1 MGSVEGVHEANT
13 GMLKVKVGDVRGFL
27 EEVGLHILIEV
38 TIVGVIDSFLKN
50 TVASMLLGICI
61 VEGCQ
66 MAWRGWRGAQ

>member
-1 MGSVEGVHEANT
+1 MVSVEGVHETNT
-13 GMLKVKVGDVRGFL
+13 GMLKVKVGDVRGFF

-38 TIVGVIDSFLKN
+38 SIVGVIDSFLKN

-66 MAWRGWRGAQ
+66 MAWRRLRGGK